1 MSSTNEYQILLDVV
15 RQNFASVVWTHKI
28 QIKQADIYAIRYR
41 RLEIANIALAAATSC
56 GAVSIFAGQNHF
68 IPKLITVVFSFATTA
83 LAAYQKRFDLN
94 AMEKQ
99 NKDAA
104 DHFLVIRNDLLHLIA
119 EIHMQ
124 KETVGEL
131 NKRFYEIEEKFNS
144 LYLSAPSTTDQAVKA
159 AAKAL
164 GENRD
169 YTYTNDEIDRFLPPA
184 LRGTVKKK
192 EDTDGSG
199 S

>member
-104 DHFLVIRNDLLHLIA
+104 EHFLVIRNDLLHLIA

-144 LYLSAPSTTDQAVKA
+144 LYPFSSID
-159 AAKAL
+159 
-164 GENRD
+164 NR
-169 YTYTNDEIDRFLPPA
+169 
-184 LRGTVKKK
+184 
-192 EDTDGSG
+192 S
-199 S
+199 SC